1 MISLPAAPPPKTASP
16 PRKSRNSPPAESRR
30 IKAEIKRQLNHLQWL
45 DLVSGQLDRHE
56 LNYFV
61 HIDRTTHAV
70 TVKGID
76 NDASFSQYRIG
87 AMKFSLDK
95 SRSNVFRSQVLLI
108 AQQIDPAN
116 AEALRQRLLH
126 TPGIT
131 ENPIGS
137 FTIDASKITDKT
149 ITLAITRVTG
159 AQTLAFPDKI
169 NRETYD
175 AIVALKE
182 GPRRQAYLDSI
193 RPRLSEASY
202 NAAVSRLDD
211 VIALAERLKSENKI
225 INNDAWADV
234 QETPLQTGNITA
246 HKLNGNAKRLDGDI
260 AKDANQAF
268 CPSFY
273 ARDGFEKLFR

>member
-1 MISLPAAPPPKTASP
+1 M
-16 PRKSRNSPPAESRR
+16 
-30 IKAEIKRQLNHLQWL
+30 
-45 DLVSGQLDRHE
+45 SGQLDRHE

-76 NDASFSQYRIG
+76 NDASFSQYRTG

-95 SRSNVFRSQVLLI
+95 GRSNVFRSQVLLI

-116 AEALRQRLLH
+116 AEALRQRLLQ

-131 ENPIGS
+131 GT

-169 NRETYD
+169 DRETYD

-202 NAAVSRLDD
+202 NAAVSRLND
-211 VIALAERLKSENKI
+211 VIALAERLKSENKV

-246 HKLNGNAKRLDGDI
+246 HKLNGNAKRLGGGI